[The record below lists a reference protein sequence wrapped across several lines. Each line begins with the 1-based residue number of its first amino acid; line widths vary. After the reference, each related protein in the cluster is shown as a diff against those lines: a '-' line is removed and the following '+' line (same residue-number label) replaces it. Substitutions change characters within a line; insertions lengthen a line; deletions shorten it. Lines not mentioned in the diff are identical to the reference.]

1 MIMEGENKNKIE
13 SAQEEMEILKKRIA
27 ELEASSQ
34 NKEKSEIIKEAIQEH
49 AGKSPEE
56 FLANE
61 HKFTPQEI
69 QDQAQRISNLPVEKQ
84 HQEQILELMQIVQ
97 AKGLLNALSIVDHIQ
112 DPHLEDEFHDALV
125 KYFQS
130 TH

>member
-1 MIMEGENKNKIE
+1 
-13 SAQEEMEILKKRIA
+13 
-27 ELEASSQ
+27 
-34 NKEKSEIIKEAIQEH
+34 EAIQEH

-69 QDQAQRISNLPVEKQ
+69 QDQVQRISNLPVEKQ

-97 AKGLLNALSIVDHIQ
+97 DKGLLNALSIVDHIQ

>member
-1 MIMEGENKNKIE
+1 MIMEGENRIG

-49 AGKSPEE
+49 VGKSPEE

-112 DPHLEDEFHDALV
+112 DPHLEDEFHDVLV